1 MSSSVYPPSQNFP
14 SDTSATEFS
23 SKKMREIFASYDVV
37 GRSDFIF
44 TGRTNLFSFLACHK
58 NI

>member
-1 MSSSVYPPSQNFP
+1 MYPPSQNFP